1 MAGFFE
7 DAVRCH
13 DNPRA
18 AANWVVNELRPI
30 LKDRP
35 LESLPLTPAAL
46 AELVALIDGETVSGQ
61 AARQVFAAMLEDGGS
76 PADLVERLGLRQV
89 ADPRQLEPVVDAV
102 IAANP
107 ENVARYRQGKTNLL
121 GFFVGQVMKSTNGKA
136 DPRLVNELLRSK
148 LA

>member
-1 MAGFFE
+1 M
-7 DAVRCH
+7 
-13 DNPRA
+13 PRQPQGR
-18 AANWVVNELRPI
+18 ANWVVNELRPV

-89 ADPRQLEPVVDAV
+89 ADPRQLEPVVDAI

-121 GFFVGQVMKSTNGKA
+121 GFFVGQVMKSTDGKA